1 MGLDAA
7 VTGTRAAGGSE
18 HSSGFSY
25 KPALDGLRAVA
36 VCGVIAFHFGANG
49 FEGGFLGVDTFF
61 VLSGYLI
68 TSLLLSEWGRT
79 KGLDFVA
86 FWARRAKR
94 LLPAL
99 FLVLIAVGIWAR
111 LESSSIRFGTIRGDL
126 LSTLFY
132 GANWHFIQS
141 GQSYFDLVG
150 EPSPLRHAW
159 SLAIEEQFYLLWP
172 LITFAAL
179 KLGRGRPRLLAGV
192 CVVGIAASVA
202 VMALVYDSTDPSRA
216 YFGTDAR
223 AAQLLVGALL
233 AIVLT
238 RWSPST
244 TVQRRAVQGLGLV
257 GAAFTVWAFMSITD
271 TDSWMYHGGFLVF
284 AIATAFLIVAIVQPT
299 TSPVGRVLSFRPLRW
314 VGMISYGLYLWHW
327 PVQIFLSESRTG
339 LSDWGLAL
347 VRLAATFGIATASY
361 YLVELPIRRGALK
374 GWVSRVAAP
383 AAFVTV
389 AILSVVLTAGIEAQ
403 PAFLAAAPETV
414 LKSGPP
420 PSVAPT
426 APATQVNV
434 GRVLLLGDSVASSL
448 SDGLQKEAALRG
460 IPLSSST
467 RPGCGM
473 VTGIPASGDG
483 SELPWGAGCASST
496 LGYLDGAVQESQP
509 NTVLW
514 LSTWET
520 LGRIIDGKLVEFG
533 TPAFDAALLAEFEE
547 TREHLTR
554 DGAHVVLIT
563 NAPRAEHSDTVFNIP
578 DEESRIEHLNKLY
591 KTFAAQHPDSVTVV
605 DLAAIVCPGGPPC
618 AEFVDGVRLRP
629 RDGGHFE
636 GDGPAWVAPR
646 LLDAVTT
653 AVAKFA

>member
-1 MGLDAA
+1 LNAID
-7 VTGTRAAGGSE
+7 SE

-79 KGLDFVA
+79 KGLDFLA
-86 FWARRAKR
+86 FWTRRAKR

-99 FLVLIAVGIWAR
+99 FLVLIAVAIWAR
-111 LESSSIRFGTIRGDL
+111 LESSSARFGTIRGDL

-132 GANWHFIQS
+132 GANWRFIAS
-141 GQSYFDLVG
+141 GQSYFDLVVG
-150 EPSPLRHAW
+150 DPSPLRHAW
-159 SLAIEEQFYLLWP
+159 SLAIEEQFYLVWP

-179 KLGRGRPRLLAGV
+179 KLGRGKPRVLAGV

-202 VMALVYDSTDPSRA
+202 VMALVYDSADPSRA

-238 RWSPST
+238 RWSPTT
-244 TVQRRAVQGLGLV
+244 TVQRRAVQVFGLA
-257 GAAFTVWAFMSITD
+257 GAGFTLWAFMSIAD
-271 TDSWMYHGGFLVF
+271 TDSWMYHGGFLLF
-284 AIATAFLIVAIVQPT
+284 AVATAFLIVAIVQPAG
-299 TSPVGRVLSFRPLRW
+299 SPVGRVLAFGPFRW
-314 VGMISYGLYLWHW
+314 IGMISYGLYLWHW

-361 YLVELPIRRGALK
+361 YLVERPIRRGALK
-374 GWVSRVAAP
+374 GWVARAAAP
-383 AAFVTV
+383 AAFVAI
-389 AILSVVLTAGIEAQ
+389 AILSIALTAGIEAQ
-403 PAFLAAAPETV
+403 PDFLAAAPETV

-420 PSVAPT
+420 PSVAST
-426 APATQVNV
+426 APAQVNV

-448 SDGLQKEAALRG
+448 SDGLQAEAARRG
-460 IPLSSST
+460 IPLSSTT
-467 RPGCGM
+467 RPGCGL

-483 SELPWGAGCASST
+483 SELPWGRGCANST
-496 LGYLDGAVQESQP
+496 LGYLDTAVRDDQP
-509 NTVLW
+509 TTVLW

-547 TREHLTR
+547 SRVHLTSG
-554 DGAHVVLIT
+554 GAHLVLIT

-578 DEESRIEHLNKLY
+578 DETSRTQHLNRLY
-591 KTFAAQHPDSVTVV
+591 KTFAAQHPESVTVV
-605 DLAAIVCPGGPPC
+605 DLAAIVCPTGPPC
-618 AEFVDGVRLRP
+618 PEFVDGVRLRP
-629 RDGGHFE
+629 RDGGHYE

-646 LLDAVTT
+646 LLDAISA
-653 AVAKFA
+653 AVAKLP